1 MKKINNL
8 GDSPIRPGMTLI
20 ITTEEE
26 GFLYTMAEQ
35 STVKV
40 FADKYS
46 LNLEDLMT
54 LNYIQD
60 ETEMLYKDQEV
71 FLNISQEAA
80 YQSNLLERPKPRPV
94 VARRPTIVK

>member
-1 MKKINNL
+1 
-8 GDSPIRPGMTLI
+8 MTLV

-26 GFLYTMAEQ
+26 GFLYSMTEQ

-40 FADKYS
+40 FADKYG

-80 YQSNLLERPKPRPV
+80 YQANLLERPKPRPV